1 LSNIVL
7 YYPEFKMSALFSRQA
22 VNLFGQNNPLF
33 FQTINRLPGCINQA
47 KFRCF
52 NWSNQLRF
60 PEQKKKEDASNALF
74 KKRDIT
80 FVTKLKE
87 TRARLNVSQKEVGK
101 IVGAS
106 AHTLSDF
113 ETFTMSPTNWRKWQQ
128 RINPWVK
135 KPIVPGQNERVKTPN
150 VQVFD
155 SMNKHRVTLKDSFN
169 KDQHPSSE
177 TITLMAKKL
186 GMEETSVYNWFSQQR
201 VTKTWVRVKLEDPK
215 YKKNVSKSVK
225 EAMEFIDKF
234 EKTRKDLGHS
244 QQDVARSQY
253 WPYAIS
259 TLTRFERLEVSEDQ
273 LVRYHQILKGWMTN
287 QPQPKERGRKLFLIE
302 KHRDHLNQVF
312 KSGEENP
319 SQAKLK
325 EIADKTGISV
335 KSLHRWFDNQRRLKT
350 FRENKQ

>member
-1 LSNIVL
+1 LSNIGL
-7 YYPEFKMSALFSRQA
+7 KYPEFKMSALFSRQV

-33 FQTINRLPGCINQA
+33 FQTINGLPGCINQA

-60 PEQKKKEDASNALF
+60 PEQKKKDDANASF

-80 FVTKLKE
+80 FVTKLRE

-113 ETFTMSPTNWRKWQQ
+113 ETFTMSPANWRKWQE
-128 RINPWVK
+128 RINTWVK
-135 KPIVPGQNERVKTPN
+135 KPIVPSQNERVKTPN
-150 VQVFD
+150 VQVFA
-155 SMNKHRVTLKDSFN
+155 SMNKHRVTLKDNFN

-177 TITLMAKKL
+177 MITLMAKEIGL
-186 GMEETSVYNWFSQQR
+186 EETSVYNWFQQQR
-201 VTKTWVRVKLEDPK
+201 TTKTWVCVKLEDPK
-215 YKKNVSKSVK
+215 YKKNVNKSVK
-225 EAMEFIDKF
+225 EALEFINKF

-244 QQDVARSQY
+244 QKDVARSQY
-253 WPYAIS
+253 WPHAIS
-259 TLTRFERLEVSEDQ
+259 TLNRFESLRVSEDQ

-335 KSLHRWFDNQRRLKT
+335 KSLHKWFENQRRLKT
-350 FRENKQ
+350 YRENKQ

>member
-1 LSNIVL
+1 
-7 YYPEFKMSALFSRQA
+7 MSALFSRQA

-33 FQTINRLPGCINQA
+33 FQTINGLPGCINQA

-60 PEQKKKEDASNALF
+60 PEQKKKDDANASF

-106 AHTLSDF
+106 ADTLSDF
-113 ETFTMSPTNWRKWQQ
+113 ETFTMSPANWRKWQD

-135 KPIVPGQNERVKTPN
+135 KPNVPSQNERVKTPN

-155 SMNKHRVTLKDSFN
+155 SMNKNRVTLKDNFN

-177 TITLMAKKL
+177 MITLMAKEIGL
-186 GMEETSVYNWFSQQR
+186 EETSVYNWFQQQR
-201 VTKTWVRVKLEDPK
+201 TTKTWVCVKLEDPK
-215 YKKNVSKSVK
+215 YKKNVNNSVK
-225 EAMEFIDKF
+225 EALEFINKF

-253 WPYAIS
+253 WPYSAS
-259 TLTRFERLEVSEDQ
+259 TLDVLESLKVSEDQ
-273 LVRYHQILKGWMTN
+273 LVRYHQILKEWMTN
-287 QPQPKERGRKLFLIE
+287 LPPPKERGINRILIE
-302 KHRDHLNQVF
+302 RHRDHLTQVF
-312 KSGEENP
+312 KSGEETP

-335 KSLHRWFDNQRRLKT
+335 KSLYQWFKTQRRFKRT
-350 FRENKQ
+350 FRKYQQ